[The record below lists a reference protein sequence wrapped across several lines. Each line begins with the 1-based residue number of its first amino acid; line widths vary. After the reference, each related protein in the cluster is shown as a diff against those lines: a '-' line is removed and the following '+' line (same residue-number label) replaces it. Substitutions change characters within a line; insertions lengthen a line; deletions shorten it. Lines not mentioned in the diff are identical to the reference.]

1 MYRKSIA
8 YRWFS
13 GFNTLILGI
22 IAILCILPILHV
34 AAVSLSSSAAA
45 TANQVF
51 FWPVGFTVEAYQ
63 RTLTN
68 PLFLNALMISAER
81 LVLGTLLSMAL
92 TVTSAFVLSRSFA
105 GRSFYSWF
113 FVFTMLFSG
122 GLIPTYMV
130 VTGLHLTNTLWA
142 LILPSAVNVYNTIL
156 MMQFF
161 RAIPKELEEAAYM
174 DGASHFRSL
183 LSIYLPLSIP
193 SLATLSLFAM
203 VWHWNS
209 WFDGMIYIT
218 DYQKY
223 PLATF
228 LQTIIQSGDM
238 RNTNIDPSQL
248 KALSERTVR
257 SSQILLG
264 ALPILLVYPLLQRY
278 FVTGL
283 TMGAVKE

>member
-1 MYRKSIA
+1 MYRNTLG

-13 GFNTLILGI
+13 GFNTALLAA
-22 IAILCILPILHV
+22 IAVLCILPLIHV
-34 AAVSLSSSAAA
+34 AAVSFSSSSAAM
-45 TANQVF
+45 ANQVY
-51 FWPVGFTVEAYQ
+51 FWPVGFSAEAYA
-63 RTLTN
+63 RTLAN
-68 PLFLNALMISAER
+68 PLFLRSLLLSAER
-81 LVLGTLLSMAL
+81 TVAGTALSMILA
-92 TVTSAFVLSRSFA
+92 VSAAFVLSRSFA

-113 FVFTMLFSG
+113 FVFTMLFNG
-122 GLIPTYMV
+122 GLIPTYLV
-130 VTGLHLTNTLWA
+130 VTKLELTNTLWA

-161 RAIPKELEEAAYM
+161 KAIPKELEEAAYI
-174 DGASHFRSL
+174 DGAGYMRSL
-183 LSIYLPLSIP
+183 TRIYLPLSLP

-209 WFDGMIYIT
+209 WFDGLIYMT
-218 DYQKY
+218 DYRQY

-248 KALSERTVR
+248 QILSERTVR
-257 SSQILLG
+257 SSQILIG
-264 ALPILLVYPLLQRY
+264 ALPILLVYPFLQRF
-278 FVTGL
+278 FVHGL

>member
-1 MYRKSIA
+1 MYRKTLA

-13 GFNTLILGI
+13 GFNTLILSI
-22 IAILCILPILHV
+22 IAILCILPIIHV

-51 FWPVGFTVEAYQ
+51 FWPVGFTVEAYR

-68 PLFLNALMISAER
+68 PLFLNALAISAER
-81 LVLGTLLSMAL
+81 LVFGTLLSMAL
-92 TVTSAFVLSRSFA
+92 TVTSAFVLSRTFA
-105 GRSFYSWF
+105 GRSLYSWF

-122 GLIPTYMV
+122 GLIPSYMV
-130 VTGLHLTNTLWA
+130 VTGLHLTNTMWA
-142 LILPSAVNVYNTIL
+142 LILPNAVNVYNTIL
-156 MMQFF
+156 LMQFF
-161 RAIPKELEEAAYM
+161 RAIPKELEEAAYI
-174 DGASHFRSL
+174 DGANHFRSL

-238 RNTNIDPSQL
+238 RNTNMDPSQL

>member
-1 MYRKSIA
+1 MYRKTIG
-8 YRWFS
+8 YRWFA
-13 GFNTLILGI
+13 GLNTVLLASV
-22 IAILCILPILHV
+22 AILCFLPLVHV
-34 AAVSLSSSAAA
+34 AAVSFSSSSAAM
-45 TANQVF
+45 ANQVY
-51 FWPVGFTVEAYQ
+51 FWPVGFSAEAYA
-63 RTLTN
+63 RTLDN
-68 PLFLNALMISAER
+68 PLFLRSLLLSVER
-81 LVLGTLLSMAL
+81 TAAGTLLSMAL
-92 TVTSAFVLSRSFA
+92 TVSAAYALSRKFA

-113 FVFTMLFSG
+113 FVFTMLFNG
-122 GLIPTYMV
+122 GLIPTYLI
-130 VTGLHLTNTLWA
+130 VTRLELTNTLWA

-174 DGASHFRSL
+174 DGAGHMTSL
-183 LSIYLPLSIP
+183 ARIYLPLSLP

-209 WFDGMIYIT
+209 WFDGLIYIT
-218 DYQKY
+218 DYRQY

-248 KALSERTVR
+248 KILSERTVR
-257 SSQILLG
+257 SSQILIG
-264 ALPILLVYPLLQRY
+264 ALPILLVYPFLQRF
-278 FVTGL
+278 FVNGL